1 MKYATKIFL
10 TVILF
15 PQILLGKF
23 QNPFRYRQAA
33 TPLMGND
40 LAACRFSEVNFSPPL
55 GDRRP
60 FSSPPPFY
68 PCAKRRRSLMSRSC
82 QPFTYRIVTPVIGL
96 FSLMNCLL
104 ICGFEWI
111 CFRSNYIYEEK
122 SPVICITS
130 AIFVDVIL
138 IIEEHLSQNSRKS

>member
-15 PQILLGKF
+15 PQILFGKF
-23 QNPFRYRQAA
+23 QNPSRYRQAA
-33 TPLMGND
+33 TPLTGND

-68 PCAKRRRSLMSRSC
+68 PCAKRRRSLMSLRSC

-104 ICGFEWI
+104 IRGFEWMY
-111 CFRSNYIYEEK
+111 FRSNYVYTK
-122 SPVICITS
+122 KTSPVICITS
-130 AIFVDVIL
+130 AIFIDVIL
-138 IIEEHLSQNSRKS
+138 MIE